1 RLVPYKGTDILVEA
15 AADLVRAGRVAIEIF
30 GDGPERPRLERMVA
44 GFGLTSGIEFA
55 GFVDHRELQNPLCRA
70 QVLGFPSVREFGGT
84 VVLEA
89 MALGLVPIVVD
100 YGGPGEL
107 TTHDTGIKVPLG
119 SRADIVRGLRA
130 ALERIAADPYRLR
143 DLSIRARA

>member
-1 RLVPYKGTDILVEA
+1 
-15 AADLVRAGRVAIEIF
+15 
-30 GDGPERPRLERMVA
+30 
-44 GFGLTSGIEFA
+44 
-55 GFVDHRELQNPLCRA
+55 
-70 QVLGFPSVREFGGT
+70 VLGFPSVREFGGT

-107 TTHDTGIKVPLG
+107 ATHDTGIKVPLG
-119 SRADIVRGLRA
+119 ARAEIVRGFRT

-143 DLSIRARA
+143 DLSIRARARALGQFSWAKKAEQVVEVYRWVVGERGTKPDFGCPLGCRTVTPTPA